1 MFNKV
6 NFFIFDQ
13 RIRPALKLLLIVIF
27 LSSTLHVSF
36 AQKFLQLEKDFVKTK
51 LKYGSGDEIIFK
63 LRQSD
68 QWIRTAIDEIDVD
81 NNVVHMF
88 GLTVPIDSIEYIKS
102 YKPFISPIIGEVLWK
117 AGLAT
122 FATSA
127 LYGIFFQPPNT
138 LDFLIATSAIALSG
152 LGLKQM
158 AKIRKVY
165 SIGNKYNL
173 RAIDV
178 TIYLQDES
186 ARP

>member
-6 NFFIFDQ
+6 SFFKINQ
-13 RIRPALKLLLIVIF
+13 RVLPSIKLLFIVSLLF
-27 LSSTLHVSF
+27 TTFQSAFT
-36 AQKFLQLEKDFVKTK
+36 QKFLQLEKNHVKTK
-51 LKYGSGDEIIFK
+51 LKYASGDEIIFK

-68 QWIRTAIDEIDVD
+68 QWIRTAVDEIDVD

-102 YKPFISPIIGEVLWK
+102 YKPFISPVIGEVLWK
-117 AGLAT
+117 SGLAT

-138 LDFLIATSAIALSG
+138 VDFLIATGAIALTG

-165 SIGNKYNL
+165 PIGNKYNL

-178 TIYLQDES
+178 TIYLQEES